1 LLFRKKIRSRLK
13 SGNAC
18 NHSVQNLLSSSLLR
32 SIFGS
37 RRNEVMGVEKI
48 T

>member
-1 LLFRKKIRSRLK
+1 MNQLLFRKKLKNRLK
-13 SGNAC
+13 
-18 NHSVQNLLSSSLLR
+18 SVQNLLSSSLLR

-37 RRNEVMGVEKI
+37 KRNKIMGIEKI